1 MSRKSD
7 DEGFGRAPRS
17 RDGEWLASGSLLGGG
32 GGGKGGLEDDEKARG
47 TRASGFLRGLM
58 WRSAMA
64 AAGGRG
70 GGSVLSLLHR
80 VFFF

>member
-70 GGSVLSLLHR
+70 GARFCRYCIG
-80 VFFF
+80 VFF